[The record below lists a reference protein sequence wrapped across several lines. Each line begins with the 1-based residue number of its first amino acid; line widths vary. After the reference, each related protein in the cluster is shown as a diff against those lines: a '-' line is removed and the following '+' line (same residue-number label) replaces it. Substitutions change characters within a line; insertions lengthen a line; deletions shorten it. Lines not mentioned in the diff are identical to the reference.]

1 MYLTT
6 TRRTLP
12 FQSLRHLSNALD
24 EAFSSWPSAQDES
37 GAITSSWYPAC
48 DVLEDKESVKI
59 VVELPGLTPEDV
71 KLSLESNVLSIRG
84 EKKQQAEERT
94 ERVHRYERSYGSFE
108 RSFALPTSVDSD
120 NVSASF
126 QNGILTVTVPKAER
140 DRPREIPVRAG

>member
-24 EAFSSWPSAQDES
+24 EAFNSWPSAQDES

-71 KLSLESNVLSIRG
+71 KLSLENNVLSIRG

-120 NVSASF
+120 EVSASF

-140 DRPREIPVRAG
+140 ARPREIPVRAG